1 MFQMDY
7 DAAVIQPDVDRILD
21 EFALQLLHDG
31 NDVAHEAGGLMRL
44 DMSLMT
50 MLIGA
55 LTVLL
60 VMLIQFDASA
70 RNAASKRAAVA
81 TLTI

>member
-7 DAAVIQPDVDRILD
+7 DGAVIRPDVDRIVD

-31 NDVAHEAGGLMRL
+31 NDGAHQAGGLMQL

-50 MLIGA
+50 MLLGA

-70 RNAASKRAAVA
+70 RNATSKVASGSHVS
-81 TLTI
+81 T